1 MLFIAAALLVVHVVG
16 TVGKH
21 FIFHFSS
28 CFFLFSPH
36 ATKLLLFIWNLV
48 SHSYRLFLRH
58 QYMRDLNL
66 LFHFYFTARPTYIH
80 YFVAKLLHTNVFKYH
95 KCSYLFTFYIK
106 FCKKK
111 KRCHHFLLNLFC
123 GKNEKSDSMK
133 MFRKF
138 ISIFINLVCISH
150 VRSIYSVR
158 FAFGN
163 RLINSRFV
171 IKIPFIFLCHCTSH
185 QIQLWVTI
193 CDQKKKPIVEL
204 SWVNLN

>member
-21 FIFHFSS
+21 FIFHFSLHV
-28 CFFLFSPH
+28 FFLFSPH

-106 FCKKK
+106 FCKK
-111 KRCHHFLLNLFC
+111 NDVIIFC
-123 GKNEKSDSMK
+123 W
-133 MFRKF
+133 
-138 ISIFINLVCISH
+138 
-150 VRSIYSVR
+150 IYSVAKTR
-158 FAFGN
+158 N
-163 RLINSRFV
+163 R
-171 IKIPFIFLCHCTSH
+171 
-185 QIQLWVTI
+185 IQWK
-193 CDQKKKPIVEL
+193 CF
-204 SWVNLN
+204 VNLSPFL